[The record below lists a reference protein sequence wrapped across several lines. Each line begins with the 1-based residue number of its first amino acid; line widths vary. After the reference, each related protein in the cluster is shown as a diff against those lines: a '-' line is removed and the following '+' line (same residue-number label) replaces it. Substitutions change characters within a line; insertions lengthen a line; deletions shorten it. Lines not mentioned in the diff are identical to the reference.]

1 MAANN
6 TSPNPSGA
14 SRTGLFAITIIAA
27 ILAVVVVALLVTIVE
42 HKQEAKSQFVR
53 VTEVS
58 DKVDDPAVWGKN
70 FPFEY
75 DLYLKTTEMKPTKF
89 GGSEA
94 VPHTPTTDDP
104 RTAVTRSKL
113 EQDPRLKV
121 MWAGYAFSKDYRERR
136 GHAYMLEDQTY
147 TGRQKVKQPG
157 TCLNCHASLVGLYE
171 KMGDGDIMK
180 GFHKINA
187 MPYFDV
193 RKMVNRPVSCVD
205 CHEPQTM
212 ALRVTRPAF
221 IEGIKALKASQGI
234 ADYDVNKMASREEMR
249 TFVCAQCHV
258 EYYFKPPN
266 KDLTFPWAK
275 GTKVDDIVAYYDQE
289 KFTDWVHADTGGN
302 MLKAQHPEFEI
313 WSQGIH
319 ARSGVT
325 CADCHMPYRREGAMK
340 VSDHHV
346 QSPLLNINRACQ
358 TCHHW
363 DEAELK
369 NRVETIQTRFFNL
382 KNTSMGALVD
392 LINDIK
398 SAKDAGATDAELAV
412 ARDMQRKAS
421 FYIDFVMSDNSMGF
435 HAPDEEDRV
444 LGDAIN
450 FCRQGQLSLR
460 SLNRTLK
467 TAALEA
473 VPMAAANKKK

>member
-1 MAANN
+1 MTH
-6 TSPNPSGA
+6 TSSSAPSGER
-14 SRTGLFAITIIAA
+14 RTPLILTTAIAA

-75 DLYLKTTEMKPTKF
+75 DLFQRTTEMKPTKF

-94 VPHTPTTDDP
+94 VPQQPTPDDP
-104 RTAVTRSKL
+104 RTVVTRSKL

-147 TGRQKVKQPG
+147 TGRQKAVKQPG
-157 TCLNCHASLVGLYE
+157 TCINCHASMVGLYQQ
-171 KMGDGDIMK
+171 MGDGDITK
-180 GFHKINA
+180 GFQKLNP
-187 MPYFDV
+187 MPYFEV
-193 RKMVNRPVSCVD
+193 RKMAKRAVSCVD
-205 CHEPQTM
+205 CHDPQTM
-212 ALRVTRPAF
+212 ALRITRPAF
-221 IEGIKALKASQGI
+221 LAGIKALKASQGI
-234 ADYDVNKMASREEMR
+234 ADYDVNKMATRQEMR

-258 EYYFKPPN
+258 EYFFKPPD
-266 KDLTFPWAK
+266 KELVFPWAK
-275 GTKVDDIVAYYDQE
+275 GTKVDSVVSYYDE
-289 KFTDWVHADTGGN
+289 IKFKDWVHADTGAE
-302 MLKAQHPEFEI
+302 MLKAQHPEFEV

-325 CADCHMPYRREGAMK
+325 CADCHMPFRREGAMK

-358 TCHHW
+358 DCHHW
-363 DEAELK
+363 SEAELK
-369 NRVETIQTRFFNL
+369 DRVETIQTRFYTM
-382 KNTSMGALVD
+382 KNEALDALLD
-392 LINDIK
+392 LIADIK
-398 SAKDAGATDAELAV
+398 TAKQAGATDADLAS
-412 ARDMQRKAS
+412 ARDYQRKAS

-435 HAPDEEDRV
+435 HAPDEEQRV
-444 LGDAIN
+444 LADTIN
-450 FCRQGQLSLR
+450 FCRKGQLSLR
-460 SLNRTLK
+460 SLSRDVK
-467 TAALEA
+467 TASTAAIGA
-473 VPMAAANKKK
+473 VPGK